1 MFLSEFVDSSLV
13 TLPVD
18 LHEGSIGDVMSLLD
32 VLQNVFVSSTNSKF
46 LSMVTWDEF
55 LVEGKVTSG
64 PWNDRA

>member
-1 MFLSEFVDSSLV
+1 VFLSEFVDSSLV
-13 TLPVD
+13 TLPVY
-18 LHEGSIGDVMSLLD
+18 LHEGSIGDAMSLLD

>member
-1 MFLSEFVDSSLV
+1 VFLSEFVDSTLV

-32 VLQNVFVSSTNSKF
+32 VLQNVFVSATKPKF